1 MRKVVLLNDLVS
13 SDITYGYLY
22 EEYKKLLE
30 IDITT
35 YFIDASSLV
44 DVACP
49 GCGRKTNQDIYQKMK
64 MNFKLCS
71 KCGTYY
77 VSPRPD
83 PQSLEEFYRLSNAC
97 IFWRKESLNL
107 PESKLNNLLSP
118 RINWISELSDE
129 FLHDTSLFMDFETKY
144 PFLVKKVH
152 VQKIFESVIAFKPKV
167 YEQSKLLPDSI
178 LTEYNIEDYYGKVNL
193 ITAFECLE
201 RMFNP
206 GELFAAA
213 SKCCLPCGLLLFT
226 TASGSGFEYQVL
238 GEKAPNINP
247 INRMNLLS
255 LEALSDCV
263 ESAGFEIIELS
274 TPGRLDVESV
284 RKVVNESDDA
294 KIYPFWKYLFKYRN
308 EETWQSLQNFLQ
320 VNRLSSH
327 IRVAARKK

>member
-1 MRKVVLLNDLVS
+1 MRKVVLLNDLVT

-22 EEYKKLLE
+22 EEYKRLLE

-35 YFIDASSLV
+35 HFMESSSLV

-49 GCGRKTNQDIYQKMK
+49 GCGKKANQDIYKKMK

-83 PQSLEEFYRLSNAC
+83 PQSLEKFYRLSNAC

-107 PESKLNNLLSP
+107 PESKLNNLFSP
-118 RINWISELSDE
+118 RINWILELSDE
-129 FLHDTSLFMDFETKY
+129 FLHGTSLLMDFETKY
-144 PFLVKKVH
+144 PFFIKQVH
-152 VQKIFESVIAFKPKV
+152 KQKIFNSVITFKPKV
-167 YEQSKLLPDSI
+167 YEQSALLPDGM
-178 LTEYNIEDYYGKVNL
+178 LTEYNIENYYGRTNV
-193 ITAFECLE
+193 ITAFESLE
-201 RMFNP
+201 RMFDP
-206 GELFAAA
+206 GELFSIAN
-213 SKCCLPCGLLLFT
+213 KCCPPGGLLLIT

-255 LEALSDCV
+255 LEVLSERV

-284 RKVVNESDDA
+284 RNVVKESDDVQ
-294 KIYPFWKYLFKYRN
+294 IHPFWKYLFKYRT
-308 EETWQSLQNFLQ
+308 EETWQSLQDFLQ

-327 IRVAARKK
+327 IRIAALKK